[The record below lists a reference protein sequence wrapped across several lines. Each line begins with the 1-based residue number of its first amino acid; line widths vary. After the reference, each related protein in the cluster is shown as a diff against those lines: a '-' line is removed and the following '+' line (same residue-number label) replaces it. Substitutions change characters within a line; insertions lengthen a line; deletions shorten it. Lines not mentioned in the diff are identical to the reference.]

1 MTSVTLGGHL
11 RGMPAAMQDGTAAE
25 LVSLRLDPA
34 AGQMSLPLLTL
45 DEAVFDSN
53 AKAFFGFAA
62 NHSLGVFPHL
72 KTSMAPSLARRLLA
86 AGADGMTVADA
97 RQAAVLLSHGI
108 TRVMLANQIGGR
120 GAALRLATLLAR
132 YPKAELTVFVDST
145 EGLAAL
151 ADAWRDRA
159 DLPRLGIAVE
169 VGTGRG
175 GVRSRQAAQALI
187 DAVLNA
193 GTSGTKGLYLEGVAA
208 YEGAAALPGF
218 DAPAVEASIAELLDR
233 LADAAIHARARM
245 DPVRS
250 LTVTAGGSAY
260 FDLVVH
266 RLAPMIAILSPA
278 RLVLRSGALFF
289 HDHGIY
295 ARAMAAMTRRYA
307 DGPSGSFRPALKLWA
322 EVLSRPEPGLAILG
336 FGMRDAPVDQGLPVP
351 LELYHDGS
359 LVAAALAGC
368 TIDRL
373 NDQHAFMSLPPGA
386 ELAVG
391 DIVSLGISHPCT
403 CIDHWRL
410 VWGVGPDGRVSAVH
424 PTDFG

>member
-1 MTSVTLGGHL
+1 MTSAMLVGHL
-11 RGMPAAMQDGTAAE
+11 RGMPAAMEDATAAD

-34 AGQMSLPLLTL
+34 GGQMSLPLLTL
-45 DEAVFDSN
+45 DEAIFDSN
-53 AKAFFGFAA
+53 AKAFFSFAA
-62 NHSLGVFPHL
+62 SHGLCVFPHL
-72 KTSMAPSLARRLLA
+72 KTSMAPSLARRLLS
-86 AGADGMTVADA
+86 AGADGVTVADA

-108 TRVMLANQIGGR
+108 KRVMLANQVGGR
-120 GAALRLATLLAR
+120 GAALRLVALLAR
-132 YPKAELTVFVDST
+132 YPEAELTVFVDSV
-145 EGLAAL
+145 EGLATL

-169 VGTGRG
+169 IGTGRG

-187 DAVLNA
+187 EAVLDTE
-193 GTSGTKGLYLEGVAA
+193 TSGANGLYLEGVAA

-233 LADAAIHARARM
+233 LADAAIQARART
-245 DPVRS
+245 DPARS
-250 LTVTAGGSAY
+250 LMVTAGGSAY
-260 FDLVVH
+260 FDLVVRH
-266 RLAPMIAILSPA
+266 LAPLIADLSPA
-278 RLVLRSGALFF
+278 RLMLRSGALFF

-295 ARAMAAMTRRYA
+295 ARAMAAMTRRSP

-322 EVLSRPEPGLAILG
+322 EVLSRPERGLAILG
-336 FGMRDAPVDQGLPVP
+336 FGMRDAPVDQGPPVP
-351 LELYHDGS
+351 LELYRNGQ
-359 LVAAALAGC
+359 LLAAALAGC

-386 ELAVG
+386 ELVVG

-403 CIDHWRL
+403 CIDRWRL

-424 PTDFG
+424 PTYFG

>member
-1 MTSVTLGGHL
+1 MTSATLGGHL

-53 AKAFFGFAA
+53 AKAFFGFAVK
-62 NHSLGVFPHL
+62 HGLGVFPHL
-72 KTSMAPSLARRLLA
+72 KTSMAPSLALRLLA

-169 VGTGRG
+169 VGRGRG

-245 DPVRS
+245 DPARS
-250 LTVTAGGSAY
+250 LIVTAGGSAY
-260 FDLVVH
+260 FHLVVH
-266 RLAPMIAILSPA
+266 LAPVIADLLPA

-295 ARAMAAMTRRYA
+295 ARAMAAMTRRNP

-351 LELYHDGS
+351 LQLHRDGR

-373 NDQHAFMSLPPGA
+373 NDQHAFMSLPPA
-386 ELAVG
+386 TELAVG

-403 CIDHWRL
+403 CIDRWRL

-424 PTDFG
+424 PTYFG